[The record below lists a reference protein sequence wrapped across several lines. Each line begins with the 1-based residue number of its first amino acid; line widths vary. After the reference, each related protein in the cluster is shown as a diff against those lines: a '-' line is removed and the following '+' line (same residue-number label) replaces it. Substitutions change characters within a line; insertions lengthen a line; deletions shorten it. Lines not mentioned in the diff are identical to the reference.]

1 MNRIIALGY
10 MLMFAG
16 CATHQEGTSL
26 NRNARYLIQHDN
38 NTKIWI
44 YDDGGYTT
52 LYCLQGD
59 KPTFAVHINSNDIYS
74 AYSVWTDNEA
84 YSEDEGLTVIH
95 GQELMGTNFSS
106 KCFVYSPDRS
116 ISIIDENGDGL
127 ADKKTEQRSIDIYH
141 STIET
146 IITTNSIT
154 KASPAM

>member
-1 MNRIIALGY
+1 MNRFSAILALL
-10 MLMFAG
+10 LMVG
-16 CATHQEGTSL
+16 CTTQKELTTL
-26 NRNARYLIQHDN
+26 DPTERYLIQRDT

-52 LYCLQGD
+52 LYCLRGD

-84 YSEDEGLTVIH
+84 YSEDEGPPVIH

-106 KCFVYSPDRS
+106 KCFFDSPDSS
-116 ISIIDENGDGL
+116 ISIIDDNGDGL
-127 ADKKTEQRSIDIYH
+127 ADKKTEQRGLDIYH

-146 IITTNSIT
+146 IATTNSVT